1 MEGLC
6 HFRDAF
12 ERHLLLVLCPY
23 WLKRTTVKIIIVGSL
38 NSLHQ
43 FIISC
48 HWTCL
53 DSMIVSCGCLT
64 INNVHIIWSISSW
77 VFSVLYD
84 SYPRVLLGRA
94 ECHSCL
100 RKVWWHRFTMD
111 LNKLIALCLS
121 SLRCHTSMSSVL
133 TTQRSRMIL
142 AELYFTTSLDFVLSL
157 YCNFS
162 RQAM

>member
-53 DSMIVSCGCLT
+53 DSMMVSCGCLT
-64 INNVHIIWSISSW
+64 INNVHIISSISSW
-77 VFSVLYD
+77 VFSLLYD

-100 RKVWWHRFTMD
+100 RKVWRHRFTMD
-111 LNKLIALCLS
+111 LMLIALCLS

-157 YCNFS
+157 YCYFS